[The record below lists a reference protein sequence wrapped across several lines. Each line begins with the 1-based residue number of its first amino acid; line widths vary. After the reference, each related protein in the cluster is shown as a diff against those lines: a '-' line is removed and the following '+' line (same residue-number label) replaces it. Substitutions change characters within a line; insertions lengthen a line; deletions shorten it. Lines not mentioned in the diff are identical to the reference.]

1 VVYLG
6 FKNKIMILKRETFD
20 KFLKKFGAK
29 RVSPEAAEYLAK
41 YVEEKTILLLKEAK
55 VCAEH
60 AKRNTVL
67 QDDIRLARKN
77 LNL

>member
-1 VVYLG
+1 
-6 FKNKIMILKRETFD
+6 MILKRETFD

-41 YVEEKTILLLKEAK
+41 YVEEKTILLLKESK
-55 VCAEH
+55 TYTEH

-67 QDDIRLARKN
+67 QEDIRLARKN